1 MLEALQSFSAKA
13 KKNKSQ
19 NELRGM
25 RSGGSGILTHGVK
38 IRAGSGTLFGAG
50 ILPVDSI
57 DSGLSSI
64 YRFPQKT
71 QTPQVA

>member
-25 RSGGSGILTHGVK
+25 RSSGGGSGVLIHGVK
-38 IRAGSGTLFGAG
+38 VRAGSGTLFGAG
-50 ILPVDSI
+50 ILPVDSM
-57 DSGLSSI
+57 DSG
-64 YRFPQKT
+64 F
-71 QTPQVA
+71 